1 MKSIHGAFACV
12 TRQILLNSTDFVFHG
27 QWLDVFHAAIGLA
40 GLGKVGPKAI
50 GPSRF
55 WFIAGSVPEPNED
68 TKKLY
73 EAYTYLPHSFAL
85 RKWTKEED
93 QGLQKIVQLA
103 VRVFQNYCL

>member
-1 MKSIHGAFACV
+1 MS
-12 TRQILLNSTDFVFHG
+12 N
-27 QWLDVFHAAIGLA
+27 AAIGFS

-55 WFIAGSVPEPNED
+55 WFTAGSVPEPNED

-73 EAYTYLPHSFAL
+73 EAYTYLPHTFAL

-93 QGLQKIVQLA
+93 EALEKFVLHAVQVCRIPNLPNLFPQTRKA
-103 VRVFQNYCL
+103 KMLHVAHWPRFTLMA